1 MTIDSNK
8 GDGSNS
14 SDRNINGF
22 KCWNECEKS
31 LRSKEVSS
39 GHFIHCRGD
48 DQ

>member
-8 GDGSNS
+8 GDGSKS
-14 SDRNINGF
+14 CDSYINGF
-22 KCWNECEKS
+22 KCRKECEKS
-31 LRSKEVSS
+31 LRPKEVSS